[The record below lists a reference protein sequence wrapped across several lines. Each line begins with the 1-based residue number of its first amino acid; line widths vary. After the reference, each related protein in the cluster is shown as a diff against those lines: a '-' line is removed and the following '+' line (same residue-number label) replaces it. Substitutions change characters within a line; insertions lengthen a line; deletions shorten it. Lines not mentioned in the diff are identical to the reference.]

1 MRPDRRCDKAFVARV
16 SEAHPG
22 ISRTT
27 RVRFAYPGYKSYKG
41 YKSHKTGNDAEV
53 PSAWI
58 PAFAGMTMVSWS
70 VDRPRYQCTPRIS
83 AANAI
88 CSLLGATSPFSACLS
103 PRAAAESGNNS
114 KAVLMIT
121 S

>member
-1 MRPDRRCDKAFVARV
+1 MRPDRRCDTAFVARV

-27 RVRFAYPGYKSYKG
+27 RVRFAYPGYKSYK
-41 YKSHKTGNDAEV
+41 TGNDAEV

-70 VDRPRYQCTPRIS
+70 VVRPRYQCTPRIS

-103 PRAAAESGNNS
+103 PRAAAE
-114 KAVLMIT
+114 
-121 S
+121 

>member
-27 RVRFAYPGYKSYKG
+27 RVGFAYPGYKSCKSYK
-41 YKSHKTGNDAEV
+41 TVNDAEV

-58 PAFAGMTMVSWS
+58 LAFAGMTMVSRS